1 MRELNYEAQEMLLFR
16 RMPKGEMRGTNNR
29 LEEIRWNMLHGR
41 RTAGGRESRS
51 EEALLNW
58 GNPQGSCSAGE
69 GSPSAIGP
77 SMDGRTAGKGF
88 GLPRLGTGSGV
99 SWGVYWASGQ
109 PVPPIVRRRAPQIEA
124 RGPLDALGCFGGP
137 CGGLGCRECP
147 CPMGDTL
154 LALSTPVS
162 PPSPTGAWILVRG
175 GCMEQTEG
183 CHSLLRQ
190 CLIECWSG
198 PSPCKVRESRR
209 TRRPAIFLSRFL
221 SSHDDSSDSRRL
233 RILLRGLMRDLHPNR
248 RLTY

>member
-1 MRELNYEAQEMLLFR
+1 MYRVYSMMGSGMRELNYEAQEMLLFR

-124 RGPLDALGCFGGP
+124 RGPLDALGCFGALAV
-137 CGGLGCRECP
+137 GLG
-147 CPMGDTL
+147 
-154 LALSTPVS
+154 AVSAHVQWVTPS
-162 PPSPTGAWILVRG
+162 
-175 GCMEQTEG
+175 
-183 CHSLLRQ
+183 
-190 CLIECWSG
+190 
-198 PSPCKVRESRR
+198 SPCQLPSA
-209 TRRPAIFLSRFL
+209 RPLQQVHGFSYGVGVWNKQKGVIVFFDNA
-221 SSHDDSSDSRRL
+221 
-233 RILLRGLMRDLHPNR
+233 
-248 RLTY
+248 